1 VEANRRNS
9 LQSTGPKAS
18 AGKKRVARNAIKHGF
33 FSKYLLVQHPQAQ
46 ESQAEYDELHAA
58 IYADYQ
64 PFGGRE
70 EMCVEKI
77 VVYSWR
83 LRRLIRSE
91 SGHIARAL
99 HHECQ
104 LAKAESEHS
113 DQAGSPD
120 LEPYLATDHLFV
132 PSNGDLDKN
141 LRYEVM
147 INKQLNHAIAQL
159 ERLQAMRKAESVP
172 G

>member
-1 VEANRRNS
+1 VR
-9 LQSTGPKAS
+9 LQRTGT
-18 AGKKRVARNAIKHGF
+18 RHRQEHG
-33 FSKYLLVQHPQAQ
+33 VQVLGDSNISFHRT
-46 ESQAEYDELHAA
+46 LRFTR
-58 IYADYQ
+58 IYQ
-64 PFGGRE
+64 PFDVRE

-83 LRRLIRSE
+83 LRRLLRAE

-99 HHECQ
+99 PHGRQ

-113 DQAGSPD
+113 DQTGSTD